1 MKPRKLALAS
11 LLVLALSA
19 PARAGEIVVNGST
32 TVLPI
37 MQKAAEAYMAAHP
50 DVAISV
56 SGGGSGN
63 GVKALIDG
71 LAHIA
76 MSSRQ
81 MKDKEI
87 ELARAKGV
95 SPKEFVIA
103 MDALLPVAHPSNP
116 LKNLTIDQLRDIYL
130 GKVANWKDLGGA
142 DAPVVA
148 ISRDTSSGAFETW
161 EEKVMRKERVFP
173 GALMQASNGAV
184 VQAVSKNKNAI
195 GYIGVGYLDPG
206 AKALSVGGVMGS
218 ADTVLSGAYPLAR
231 NLYLYTNGEP
241 SGEIARIVAYVLDP
255 GKGQKHVAEVGYV
268 PLQK

>member
-1 MKPRKLALAS
+1 MKALKLVLAS

-19 PARAGEIVVNGST
+19 PARAGEIVINGST

-37 MQKAAEAYMAAHP
+37 MQKAAEAYMAAHR
-50 DVAISV
+50 DATLSV

-87 ELARAKGV
+87 ELAKAKGV
-95 SPKEFVIA
+95 TPREIAVA
-103 MDALLPVAHPSNP
+103 MDALLPVVHPSNP
-116 LKNLTIDQLRDIYL
+116 LKNLTLDQLRDIYL
-130 GKVANWKDLGGA
+130 GKITNWKALGGA

-148 ISRDTSSGAFETW
+148 ISRDTSSGTFETW
-161 EEKVMRKERVFP
+161 EEKVMHKERVFP

-184 VQAVSKNKNAI
+184 VQAVSRNRNAI
-195 GYIGVGYLDPG
+195 GYIGIGYLDPS
-206 AKALSVGGVMGS
+206 AKALAVGGVTGS
-218 ADTVLSGAYPLAR
+218 ADTALSGAYPIAR

-241 SGEIARIVAYVLDP
+241 AGEVGAFVKYLLDP
-255 GKGQKHVAEVGYV
+255 ARGQKHVIEVGYV
-268 PLQK
+268 PLKK

>member
-1 MKPRKLALAS
+1 MTPPKLVLAS

-19 PARAGEIVVNGST
+19 TARAGEIVVNGST

-50 DVAISV
+50 DVALSV

-87 ELARAKGV
+87 VLARERGV
-95 SPKEFVIA
+95 FPKEIA
-103 MDALLPVAHPSNP
+103 IALDALAPVVHPSNP
-116 LKNLTIDQLRDIYL
+116 VKDLTIDQLKDIYT
-130 GKVANWKDLGGA
+130 GQITNWKALGGA

-161 EEKVMRKERVFP
+161 EERVMRKERVFP

-184 VQAVSKNKNAI
+184 VQAVSRNRNAI
-195 GYIGVGYLDPG
+195 GYIGIGYLNPG
-206 AKALSVGGVMGS
+206 AKALAVGGVTGS
-218 ADTVLSGAYPLAR
+218 ADTALSGAYPLAR

-241 SGEIARIVAYVLDP
+241 SGEIGAFVRYLLDP
-255 GKGQKHVAEVGYV
+255 ARGQKHVAEVGYV
-268 PLQK
+268 PLKK